1 MKHIG
6 LFAAGVL
13 PPAASVLRHN
23 LSTLSISLRR
33 TSDLPPEAEQEVR
46 ALPSTSSALSI
57 FRTMRKLSVM
67 VWSGKVCS
75 IWWNPVRSVWESP
88 LVLRTSISPCVPNTY
103 SK

>member
-46 ALPSTSSALSI
+46 ASPSTSSA
-57 FRTMRKLSVM
+57 MM
-67 VWSGKVCS
+67 
-75 IWWNPVRSVWESP
+75 NERSAAGGGTGGAGMTFQGYTQEIGRASCRERV
-88 LVLRTSISPCVPNTY
+88 
-103 SK
+103 